1 MTPAESN
8 QSPVEAAPQSPVDLN
23 YAGSVETRLDRM
35 ESKIDSIGLGSNWLM
50 QKVEAAERIMTA
62 MAQNPMIR
70 QMLPKGMTRG

>member
-1 MTPAESN
+1 MTAEES
-8 QSPVEAAPQSPVDLN
+8 APQEDTVPAGPV